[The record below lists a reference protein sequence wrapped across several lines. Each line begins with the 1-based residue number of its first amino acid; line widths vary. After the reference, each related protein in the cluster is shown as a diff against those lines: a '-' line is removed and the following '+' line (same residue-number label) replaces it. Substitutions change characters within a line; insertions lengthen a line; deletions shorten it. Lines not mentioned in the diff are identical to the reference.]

1 MAKYST
7 VIMIVPSIAETD
19 ANGHTFLKNF
29 NNEELEVIGK
39 PQLEYTLSAET
50 YTEAVSLSLDQIKTD
65 LRKTGVNVDEF
76 YNECKKTKQEELIK
90 AQKRA
95 KVVTKTAEGRSG
107 VAIMTGSEAER
118 TNGEKP
124 TIKSKKIARHIH
136 TIK

>member
-1 MAKYST
+1 MAKKKAQGRQPKALNKVERFY
-7 VIMIVPSIAETD
+7 IQEKCM
-19 ANGHTFLKNF
+19 
-29 NNEELEVIGK
+29 
-39 PQLEYTLSAET
+39 
-50 YTEAVSLSLDQIKTD
+50 SLSLDQIKTD

-95 KVVTKTAEGRSG
+95 KVVTKTAEGRGG